1 MLLAALLV
9 LGMALRLTL
18 CRHAGP
24 SVGPLPEIIQPQGID
39 MGVKDGTKL
48 YETPFDWDLLNIKS
62 NHYSYVSRGRTISKL
77 GVDVSEHNAS
87 IDWPKVKADGVS
99 FAYIRIGY
107 RGSVAGNIAMDAR
120 FKENFAAAQQA
131 GLSIGVYFFSQATTV
146 QEAREEADFVAKT
159 LAGANL
165 AYPVAFDMEPATD
178 GPDRLGKLTSSE
190 FTAIAK
196 AFCERCESNGYRAVI
211 YGNQYDLSM
220 YDLTQLRQFGY
231 WYAEYDY
238 RPTMDLRFGLWQYT
252 TKGEVDGIRGTVDL
266 DLDLTQVITEAD
278 GTPNAAEGVQG

>member
-1 MLLAALLV
+1 
-9 LGMALRLTL
+9 MALRLTL

-24 SVGPLPEIIQPQGID
+24 SASPLPELIQPQGID
-39 MGVKDGTKL
+39 MGIEDGTKL
-48 YETPFDWDLLNIKS
+48 YEMPYDWDLLDIKS

-77 GVDVSEHNAS
+77 GVDVSEHNSS

-107 RGSVAGNIAMDAR
+107 RGSVAGNIAMDAK

-131 GLSIGVYFFSQATTV
+131 GLDIGVYFFSQATTT
-146 QEAREEADFVAKT
+146 QEAREEADFVSKT
-159 LAGANL
+159 LAGAKL
-165 AYPVAFDMEPATD
+165 AYPIAFDMEPATD
-178 GPDRLGKLTSSE
+178 GTDRLGELTSSE

-196 AFCERCESNGYRAVI
+196 AFCEQCEANGYRSVI

-252 TKGEVDGIRGTVDL
+252 TKGEVDGIKGTVDL
-266 DLDLTQVITEAD
+266 DLDLTQAIAEAD
-278 GTPNAAEGVQG
+278 GRSSSAGDMRE